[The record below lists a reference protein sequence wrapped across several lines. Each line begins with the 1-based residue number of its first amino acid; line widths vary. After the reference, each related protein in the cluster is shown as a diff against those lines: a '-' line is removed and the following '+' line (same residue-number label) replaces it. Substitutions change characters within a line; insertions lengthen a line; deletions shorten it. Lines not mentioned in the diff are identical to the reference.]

1 MYRAVVVN
9 SDVTTTSVLSS
20 VIGGKIRTLQPGTP
34 LSVHCNYKLD
44 GGIVFNLMEC
54 SPVSPAMFCLL
65 FVYHF
70 CCFVHVAVLCS
81 LNVFCDM

>member
-20 VIGGKIRTLQPGTP
+20 VIGGKISALQPGTP

-54 SPVSPAMFCLL
+54 SPVSPAMFCFLYVDCVSKMHQL
-65 FVYHF
+65 
-70 CCFVHVAVLCS
+70 
-81 LNVFCDM
+81 